1 MLRGDHSGNETVACA
16 RSTLYHNYKL
26 LLGRGSLLY
35 VQCMHDIDDGHT
47 FSEKI
52 SCMMVTG
59 RCNSLSWSSP
69 ASCTSNVLYIYC
81 ISYYNFFCFCIWVA
95 VQHRKAIFNFVGD
108 WRVQV
113 SFPNPLHHT
122 PSWHVWRLQLVTS
135 LKRCTCAVIHNFWR
149 AFPFPAFVG
158 AFVLFLARSEELVDH
173 QLSSGTADVSVL
185 HC

>member
-1 MLRGDHSGNETVACA
+1 MLRGDHSGNKTVACA
-16 RSTLYHNYKL
+16 RYTLYHNYKL

-35 VQCMHDIDDGHT
+35 VQCMHDTDDGHT
-47 FSEKI
+47 FSERI
-52 SCMMVTG
+52 SCLMMTG
-59 RCNSLSWSSP
+59 KCNSLSWSSP

-81 ISYYNFFCFCIWVA
+81 ISYYNFFCFCIWVS
-95 VQHRKAIFNFVGD
+95 VQHRLILWETGEYKS
-108 WRVQV
+108 RSQT
-113 SFPNPLHHT
+113 LYTT
-122 PSWHVWRLQLVTS
+122 PHRGHVWRLQLVTS
-135 LKRCTCAVIHNFWR
+135 LKQCTCAVVHNFWR